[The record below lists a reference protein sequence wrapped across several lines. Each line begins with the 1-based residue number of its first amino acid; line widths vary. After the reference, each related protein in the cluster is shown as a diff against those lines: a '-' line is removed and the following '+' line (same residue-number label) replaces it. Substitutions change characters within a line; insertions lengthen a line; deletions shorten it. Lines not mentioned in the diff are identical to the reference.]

1 MINIVKIHVLVIS
14 IFLLHISNMHTHKL
28 EMYTIYDISLH
39 NINIS
44 AIIPFEKLEYQAQL
58 CTMDF
63 REPSV
68 PLKGRDPSSVCN
80 GSFLLKERPV
90 GFKGKTGICNHLNFN
105 FLLNQNSVPAT
116 HGIFSNKHDGICRT
130 KRQSVYNKFQQFK
143 IQIPWLQ
150 SRLPS
155 SHIWRGICMSGTDKV
170 QNFNRTT
177 IHRQGSPFQST
188 SPTSL
193 PFITS
198 YINYLFLIR
207 KASPGKRLEISLL
220 FFPAQGKGRIRKFI
234 IISVR
239 TVSLLLKRKL
249 RWK

>member
-1 MINIVKIHVLVIS
+1 
-14 IFLLHISNMHTHKL
+14 
-28 EMYTIYDISLH
+28 MYTIYDISLH
-39 NINIS
+39 NIKIT
-44 AIIPFEKLEYQAQL
+44 AILSFEKLEYQAQL

-68 PLKGRDPSSVCN
+68 PLKGRGHSSVCN

-105 FLLNQNSVPAT
+105 FLPNQNSVPVT

-150 SRLPS
+150 SRLPL
-155 SHIWRGICMSGTDKV
+155 SHIWRGTCMSGTDKI

-177 IHRQGSPFQST
+177 IHLQGSPFQST

-198 YINYLFLIR
+198 CINYPFLIR
-207 KASPGKRLEISLL
+207 KASPGKRQEISVL
-220 FFPAQGKGRIRKFI
+220 FFLAQGKGKIRKFI
-234 IISVR
+234 IISGR
-239 TVSLLLKRKL
+239 TVSLLSKRKL

>member
-1 MINIVKIHVLVIS
+1 
-14 IFLLHISNMHTHKL
+14 
-28 EMYTIYDISLH
+28 MYTIYDISLH
-39 NINIS
+39 NIKIT
-44 AIIPFEKLEYQAQL
+44 AIIPFEKSEYQTQL

-63 REPSV
+63 REPPV
-68 PLKGRDPSSVCN
+68 PLKGRGHSSVCN

-105 FLLNQNSVPAT
+105 FLLNQNSVPVT

-170 QNFNRTT
+170 QNFYRTT
-177 IHRQGSPFQST
+177 IHLQGSPFQST

-198 YINYLFLIR
+198 CINYLFLIR

>member
-1 MINIVKIHVLVIS
+1 
-14 IFLLHISNMHTHKL
+14 
-28 EMYTIYDISLH
+28 MYTIYDISLH
-39 NINIS
+39 NIKIT
-44 AIIPFEKLEYQAQL
+44 AILPFEKSEYQAQL

-63 REPSV
+63 RELSV
-68 PLKGRDPSSVCN
+68 PLKVRGHSSVCN

-105 FLLNQNSVPAT
+105 FLPNQNSVPVT
-116 HGIFSNKHDGICRT
+116 HGIFSNKHGGICRT

-170 QNFNRTT
+170 QNFYRIT
-177 IHRQGSPFQST
+177 IHRQGSPSQST

-198 YINYLFLIR
+198 YINYPFLIH

-220 FFPAQGKGRIRKFI
+220 FFPAQDRARIRKFI

>member
-1 MINIVKIHVLVIS
+1 
-14 IFLLHISNMHTHKL
+14 
-28 EMYTIYDISLH
+28 MYIIYDISLH
-39 NINIS
+39 YTKTT
-44 AIIPFEKLEYQAQL
+44 AIFSFEKSEYQAQL

-68 PLKGRDPSSVCN
+68 PLKGRGHSSVCN

-105 FLLNQNSVPAT
+105 FLPNQNSVPVT
-116 HGIFSNKHDGICRT
+116 HGIFSNKYDGICRM

-177 IHRQGSPFQST
+177 IQLQGSPSPST

-193 PFITS
+193 PFIIS
-198 YINYLFLIR
+198 CINYPFLIR
-207 KASPGKRLEISLL
+207 KASLGKRLEISVL
-220 FFPAQGKGRIRKFI
+220 FFLAQGRARIRKSTI
-234 IISVR
+234 TSVR

>member
-1 MINIVKIHVLVIS
+1 
-14 IFLLHISNMHTHKL
+14 
-28 EMYTIYDISLH
+28 
-39 NINIS
+39 
-44 AIIPFEKLEYQAQL
+44 
-58 CTMDF
+58 MDF

-68 PLKGRDPSSVCN
+68 PLKGRGPSSVCN

-105 FLLNQNSVPAT
+105 FLPNQKSVPVT
-116 HGIFSNKHDGICRT
+116 HGIFSNKHGGICCT

-150 SRLPS
+150 SRLPL

-170 QNFNRTT
+170 WNSNRTT
-177 IHRQGSPFQST
+177 IHLQGSPFQST

-198 YINYLFLIR
+198 YINYPFLIR
-207 KASPGKRLEISLL
+207 KAFPGKRLEISVL
-220 FFPAQGKGRIRKFI
+220 FFPVLGKGRIQKFI

-239 TVSLLLKRKL
+239 TVSLLSKRKL

>member
-1 MINIVKIHVLVIS
+1 
-14 IFLLHISNMHTHKL
+14 
-28 EMYTIYDISLH
+28 MYIIYNISLH
-39 NINIS
+39 NTKNT
-44 AIIPFEKLEYQAQL
+44 AILSFEKSEYQAQL

-68 PLKGRDPSSVCN
+68 PLKGRGHSSVCN

-105 FLLNQNSVPAT
+105 FLLNLNSVPVT
-116 HGIFSNKHDGICRT
+116 HGIFSNKHDRICRT
-130 KRQSVYNKFQQFK
+130 KRQSVYNKFQQSK
-143 IQIPWLQ
+143 IQFPWLQ

-155 SHIWRGICMSGTDKV
+155 SHIWRGICMSDTDKV

-177 IHRQGSPFQST
+177 IHLQGSPLQST

-198 YINYLFLIR
+198 CINYPFLIR
-207 KASPGKRLEISLL
+207 KASPGKRQEISVL

-234 IISVR
+234 IISGR
-239 TVSLLLKRKL
+239 TVSLLSKRKL

>member
-1 MINIVKIHVLVIS
+1 
-14 IFLLHISNMHTHKL
+14 
-28 EMYTIYDISLH
+28 MYTIYDISLH
-39 NINIS
+39 NIKIT
-44 AIIPFEKLEYQAQL
+44 AILSFEKLEYQAQL

-68 PLKGRDPSSVCN
+68 PLKGRGHSSVCN

-105 FLLNQNSVPAT
+105 FLPNQNSVPVT

-170 QNFNRTT
+170 QNFYRTT
-177 IHRQGSPFQST
+177 IHLQGSPFQST

-193 PFITS
+193 PFIIS
-198 YINYLFLIR
+198 CINYPFLIR
-207 KASPGKRLEISLL
+207 KAFPGKRQEISLL
-220 FFPAQGKGRIRKFI
+220 FFPAQGKGKIRKFI

-239 TVSLLLKRKL
+239 TVSLLSKRKL

>member
-1 MINIVKIHVLVIS
+1 
-14 IFLLHISNMHTHKL
+14 
-28 EMYTIYDISLH
+28 MYTIYDISLH
-39 NINIS
+39 NINIV
-44 AIIPFEKLEYQAQL
+44 AIIPFEELEYQAQL

-105 FLLNQNSVPAT
+105 FLPNQNSVPVT

-170 QNFNRTT
+170 QNFYRIT

-198 YINYLFLIR
+198 CINYPFLIR
-207 KASPGKRLEISLL
+207 KASLGKRQEISLL
-220 FFPAQGKGRIRKFI
+220 FFLAQGRARTRKST

>member
-1 MINIVKIHVLVIS
+1 
-14 IFLLHISNMHTHKL
+14 
-28 EMYTIYDISLH
+28 MYTIYDISLH
-39 NINIS
+39 NIKIT
-44 AIIPFEKLEYQAQL
+44 AILPFEKSEYQAQL

-63 REPSV
+63 RELSV
-68 PLKGRDPSSVCN
+68 PLKGRGHSSVCN

-105 FLLNQNSVPAT
+105 FLPNQNSVPVT

-150 SRLPS
+150 SRLPL

-170 QNFNRTT
+170 QNFYPIT

-198 YINYLFLIR
+198 YINYPFLIR
-207 KASPGKRLEISLL
+207 KESPGKRLEISVL
-220 FFPAQGKGRIRKFI
+220 FFLAQGRARIPKFI
-234 IISVR
+234 IISAR
-239 TVSLLLKRKL
+239 TVSLLSKRKL

>member
-1 MINIVKIHVLVIS
+1 
-14 IFLLHISNMHTHKL
+14 
-28 EMYTIYDISLH
+28 MYTIYDISLY

-44 AIIPFEKLEYQAQL
+44 AIIHFEKLEYQAQL

-105 FLLNQNSVPAT
+105 FLPNQNSVPVT

-170 QNFNRTT
+170 QNFNRIT
-177 IHRQGSPFQST
+177 IRLQGSPSRST

-198 YINYLFLIR
+198 CINYPFLIR
-207 KASPGKRLEISLL
+207 KASPGKRQEISLL
-220 FFPAQGKGRIRKFI
+220 FFPAQGEGRIRKFI

-239 TVSLLLKRKL
+239 TTSLLSKRKL